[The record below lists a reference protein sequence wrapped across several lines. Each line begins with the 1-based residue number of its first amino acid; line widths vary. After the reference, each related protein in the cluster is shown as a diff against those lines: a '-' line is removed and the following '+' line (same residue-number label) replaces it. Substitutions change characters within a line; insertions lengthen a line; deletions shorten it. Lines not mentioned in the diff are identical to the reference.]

1 MANTTVPYLA
11 NDEGVEKIFIG
22 AKELKCMG
30 ASPPLDH
37 PHVYLD
43 MGEDSQV
50 LCPYCSTLY
59 VYDHRLKANESDPGN
74 AVFRGDVEPAAQD

>member
-1 MANTTVPYLA
+1 MAGTTVPYLA

-59 VYDHRLKANESDPGN
+59 VYDQRLEPDESEPNSAIFQAKA
-74 AVFRGDVEPAAQD
+74 EPA

>member
-1 MANTTVPYLA
+1 MAKTAVPNLA
-11 NDEGVEKIFIG
+11 NDDGVEKIFLG

-43 MGEDSQV
+43 MGQDSQV

-59 VYDHRLKANESDPGN
+59 VYDHRLEPDES
-74 AVFRGDVEPAAQD
+74 EPASAVYREDAEATS